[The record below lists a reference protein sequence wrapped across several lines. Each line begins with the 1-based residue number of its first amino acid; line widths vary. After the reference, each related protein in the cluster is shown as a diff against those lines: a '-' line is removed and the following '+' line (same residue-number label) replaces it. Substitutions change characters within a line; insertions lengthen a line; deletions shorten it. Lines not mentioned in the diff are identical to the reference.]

1 MVRRQRK
8 NIWSLPLKRTSRQL
22 LAHTNKPC
30 RLCMQ
35 ARLLRLIHDVEHMM
49 QEANSGASFEQYFR
63 WASTDELRNIM
74 GHLRTLGLTD
84 VAEITTDAMRVAFP
98 NGTPSTQEAKDEATD
113 WTPEQESELNRLF
126 TKLEE
131 LNGRVMNILGAYA
144 RRVGA

>member
-1 MVRRQRK
+1 MELATEENEQAVARAYEQAMSALHAGK
-8 NIWSLPLKRTSRQL
+8 ATS
-22 LAHTNKPC
+22 PE
-30 RLCMQ
+30 
-35 ARLLRLIHDVEHMM
+35 LRLIHDVEHMM